1 MGGQPVNRRRGI
13 KDVFYEARVLMGR
26 EYTLRRFAAEVL
38 GGSVDPVMLGYIE
51 KGQRFPSEALVRR
64 LAAVR
69 GQDAHELLA
78 LLWRDRILYAFAKE
92 LRRVLQAP
100 RAVEGVADAELAVLI
115 SQAIAALPDDASWIS
130 LGAWRKA
137 FRAPRRSRRTPQ
149 PTVSDRLAK
158 QVEATLVAR
167 QLVEIRA
174 GKVRRRGRHFVAQNT
189 AERQALAVEFCTLFA
204 KGLLDK
210 LALPDADTGT
220 YLRNHYLHLDSA
232 RLPEFH
238 RRLEAALRGLAEE
251 FAGEATPQSRFL
263 NILVTATPL

>member
-1 MGGQPVNRRRGI
+1 MTTRPASARRGI
-13 KDVFYEARVLMGR
+13 KDAFYEARVLMGR
-26 EYTLRRFAAEVL
+26 EYTLRRFATDVL

-78 LLWRDRILYAFAKE
+78 LLWRDRILYAFGKE
-92 LRRVLQAP
+92 LRRVLHAP
-100 RAVEGVADAELAVLI
+100 RAVEGVADAELAVVI
-115 SQAIAALPDDASWIS
+115 SQAIAALPDDASWIT

-137 FRAPRRSRRTPQ
+137 FRAPRRSRRAAAPA
-149 PTVSDRLAK
+149 VSDAVAK
-158 QVEATLVAR
+158 KVEATLVAR
-167 QLVEIRA
+167 QLIEVRG
-174 GKVRRRGRHFVAQNT
+174 GKVRRRGRHFVPQNT
-189 AERQALAVEFCTLFA
+189 TERQALAVEFCTLFA

-220 YLRNHYLHLDSA
+220 YLRNHYLNIDPA

-238 RRLEAALRGLAEE
+238 RRLEAGLRALAEE
-251 FAGEATPQSRFL
+251 FASDATPHSRFL
-263 NILVTATPL
+263 NILVTATPF